1 MAADAA
7 LGNYGGFGS
16 SNRNRHGGQYG
27 GRDIR
32 RDNNR
37 PSRRQDQAQSWQRAA
52 PINQNRNMKDS
63 W

>member
-7 LGNYGGFGS
+7 QGTFGGNRSG
-16 SNRNRHGGQYG
+16 RNRHGGQYG

-32 RDNNR
+32 RDNV
-37 PSRRQDQAQSWQRAA
+37 PSRRQDQAQSWRRAA
-52 PINQNRNMKDS
+52 PVNQNRNMKDS